1 MPAPVSLIPHLFFL
15 LLSLHLSL
23 YFLLHLSLHLSP
35 NALAQA
41 LDLCSRQ
48 AFLFVCFFSPLLGRV
63 CTGVGYS
70 LIENLQTH

>member
-23 YFLLHLSLHLSP
+23 HLSP

-41 LDLCSRQ
+41 LDFCFRQ
-48 AFLFVCFFSPLLGRV
+48 AFLFVCFISPLLGRV

-70 LIENLQTH
+70 LIENLPTH